1 MRKTKNETLYKVAM
15 YYISL
20 WLLFVLIIIIRLI
33 KQDSCHQI
41 KDISSLLDAMRFDVL
56 SIICLALAILGVL
69 LMRLFEYHW
78 KGTADLPVR
87 IETIEDKNYDYLTF
101 LTTYIIPFA
110 CLDLDKISNI
120 ITLVLLLLIIGLIF
134 VRSNFYLANPTL
146 ALFNYRLY
154 TVKYCVDG
162 NERTITVLSKDELK
176 TGDYINTIRF
186 DDNNAYAI
194 RRENAD
200 ERSIG

>member
-1 MRKTKNETLYKVAM
+1 MRKCKHETLHKVAM
-15 YYISL
+15 YYMSL

-33 KQDSCHQI
+33 KPDVHFSIEDFDSI
-41 KDISSLLDAMRFDVL
+41 FEAVRFDGL
-56 SIICLALAILGVL
+56 SIACAILAGSGFVL
-69 LMRLFEYHW
+69 MLFYKHHW
-78 KGTADLPVR
+78 KGTTDLPVN
-87 IETIEDKNYDYLTF
+87 IESVEEKNYDYLTF

-110 CLDLDKISNI
+110 CLDLDNISNI
-120 ITLVLLLLIIGLIF
+120 ITLILLLLVIGSIF
-134 VRSNFYLANPTL
+134 VKSNFYLANPTL

-162 NERTITVLSKDELK
+162 NERTITVLSKDKLK

-194 RRENAD
+194 RRENAN
-200 ERSIG
+200 E